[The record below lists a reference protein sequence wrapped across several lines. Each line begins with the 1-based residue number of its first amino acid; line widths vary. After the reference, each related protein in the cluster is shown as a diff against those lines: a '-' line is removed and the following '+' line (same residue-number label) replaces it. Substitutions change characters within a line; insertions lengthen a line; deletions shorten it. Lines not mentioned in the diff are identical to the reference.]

1 MLLPRGRDPKSHQAP
16 TPKGGGGQIPAKGKA
31 HTGFPI
37 GQLVRGPV
45 QGLLLLLF
53 PPVAAVVVVV
63 VHLVGRH
70 ALQGVL
76 VEVHGV
82 RALRGQRGDG
92 ALHGARVRDGLRG
105 TGAQGAG

>member
-1 MLLPRGRDPKSHQAP
+1 M
-16 TPKGGGGQIPAKGKA
+16 
-31 HTGFPI
+31 
-37 GQLVRGPV
+37 
-45 QGLLLLLF
+45 
-53 PPVAAVVVVV
+53 V